1 MLTSTGDK
9 GRAGGPCKS
18 HGKQGEG
25 ASRAGSGTGPV
36 GDGTRAQP
44 LTSTLW
50 QLEGPL
56 K

>member
-1 MLTSTGDK
+1 VTKEELEAQA
-9 GRAGGPCKS
+9 RAMVN

-25 ASRAGSGTGPV
+25 ASRAGSGIGPV

-50 QLEGPL
+50 QLEGPV